1 MPVIVASVMDG
12 IMTSL
17 ANDQCFAPILEHDVC
32 PRGSIFSHVNKV
44 GQFADLVNHALFIFD
59 LAEFTGA
66 CYESTYH
73 LPSLIADLGGKA
85 INQDGL
91 SVSYERNTSE
101 LCNQRFLPT
110 SSWQGSLKARSLS
123 MRCLNGGSE
132 AFGHGSGRAAI
143 FGRQGM
149 GQGLEDDPSVSAE
162 PGNIDGEQIVLDE
175 APIFVLIGSQDGI
188 I

>member
-12 IMTSL
+12 RMTSL

-73 LPSLIADLGGKA
+73 LPSLIAGL
-85 INQDGL
+85 DGNVIDQNSL
-91 SVSYERNTSE
+91 FRLYSDW
-101 LCNQRFLPT
+101 RFVCTRGFRL
-110 SSWQGSLKARSLS
+110 
-123 MRCLNGGSE
+123 
-132 AFGHGSGRAAI
+132 
-143 FGRQGM
+143 
-149 GQGLEDDPSVSAE
+149 
-162 PGNIDGEQIVLDE
+162 
-175 APIFVLIGSQDGI
+175 
-188 I
+188 